1 MKAVTSFVVL
11 VTLVLVI
18 GAIVSSGAGGA
29 GQTGRTA
36 QTYHDTW
43 PTTVDTIRTDG
54 HSMPLPVPLDRDTA
68 HAMTGAGMAMIEMSE
83 GMDATASL
91 LVASGDPALIDLGEH
106 WIQDARALSARGEW
120 MIITATSDA
129 MVHDPKNADALNLAN
144 LRANG
149 VVMVAEGE
157 TMAQHGR
164 AMVAQIH
171 QLDMDGALNAV
182 TREALVA
189 QAEQLVADG
198 EAMGRDGEQMVL
210 VADRLERSLAS

>member
-29 GQTGRTA
+29 GHAESTVQA
-36 QTYHDTW
+36 YHDTW
-43 PTTVDTIRTDG
+43 PTTVDTIRTDERL
-54 HSMPLPVPLDRDTA
+54 MPLPVPQDRDA
-68 HAMTGAGMAMIEMSE
+68 AKEMTGAGMAMIQVSE
-83 GMDATASL
+83 SMDATASL
-91 LVASGDPALIDLGEH
+91 LVASGAPTLIELGEH

-129 MVHDPKNADALNLAN
+129 MVHDPKIADALNLAN
-144 LRANG
+144 FRANG

-171 QLDMDGALNAV
+171 QLDTDGSLNVV

-189 QAEQLVADG
+189 QADQLIAHG